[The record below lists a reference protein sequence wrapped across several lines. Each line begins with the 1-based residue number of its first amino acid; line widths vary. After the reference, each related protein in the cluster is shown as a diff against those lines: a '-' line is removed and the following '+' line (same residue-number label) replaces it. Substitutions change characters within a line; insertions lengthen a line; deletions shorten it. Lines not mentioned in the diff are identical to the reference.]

1 MNKVVYRTEVFSDG
15 TRFVGL
21 CPDFRIEAKGDTQ
34 SEAMCRL
41 QEAVE
46 AYLGQCKDQGI
57 LDAVLGESGFEDSD
71 GAWKVRERSTE
82 MQEAVL
88 SSGQPVSV
96 MSGSA
101 RE

>member
-21 CPDFRIEAKGDTQ
+21 CPDFRIEAKGNTQ
-34 SEAMCRL
+34 ADATRRL

-57 LDAVLGESGFEDSD
+57 LDVVLEESGFEESD

-82 MQEAVL
+82 MQVAVL
-88 SSGQPVSV
+88 GSAQAVSA
-96 MSGSA
+96 MSGA
-101 RE
+101 EG

>member
-1 MNKVVYRTEVFSDG
+1 MDKVVYRTEVFSDG

-21 CPDFRIEAKGDTQ
+21 CPDFHIVAKGDTQ
-34 SEAMCRL
+34 AEAVCRL
-41 QEAVE
+41 QETVE

-57 LDAVLGESGFEDSD
+57 LDIVLEESGFEESD